1 MHHML
6 AICRRKSSQK
16 TIQKEGGKI
25 VWKIVIRMSQQ
36 VKPGGKKKKQ
46 KNRKRTYYVVR
57 TGCSRS
63 PKLILIRVKE
73 REKSNAVLLLQV
85 WAC

>member
-36 VKPGGKKKKQ
+36 VKPGGKKKPKKQ
-46 KNRKRTYYVVR
+46 KEDVLCCTYWVQQIAK
-57 TGCSRS
+57 THFNKSEG
-63 PKLILIRVKE
+63 K
-73 REKSNAVLLLQV
+73 REK
-85 WAC
+85 

>member
-36 VKPGGKKKKQ
+36 VKPGGKKKQ

-57 TGCSRS
+57 TGRSRS

>member
-25 VWKIVIRMSQQ
+25 VWKIVIQMSQQ
-36 VKPGGKKKKQ
+36 VKPGGKKKNK
-46 KNRKRTYYVVR
+46 KTERGRIMLYVL
-57 TGCSRS
+57 G
-63 PKLILIRVKE
+63 
-73 REKSNAVLLLQV
+73 AVDRQNSF
-85 WAC
+85 